1 MSYILEY
8 TICSSAEA
16 LNFRVIYTSISQ
28 ILTEFHDCSQDPCCC
43 SSYFWNV
50 SDGFLIVV
58 VWDCRAKID
67 NERRL
72 TDKKRAGSKKT
83 ERRNKGSWD

>member
-1 MSYILEY
+1 MSSTRTRTQKGNIED
-8 TICSSAEA
+8 A
-16 LNFRVIYTSISQ
+16 LSKIQECI
-28 ILTEFHDCSQDPCCC
+28 DAA
-43 SSYFWNV
+43 SYV
-50 SDGFLIVV
+50 PPPPSEEKLKRIKKL
-58 VWDCRAKID
+58 AKID